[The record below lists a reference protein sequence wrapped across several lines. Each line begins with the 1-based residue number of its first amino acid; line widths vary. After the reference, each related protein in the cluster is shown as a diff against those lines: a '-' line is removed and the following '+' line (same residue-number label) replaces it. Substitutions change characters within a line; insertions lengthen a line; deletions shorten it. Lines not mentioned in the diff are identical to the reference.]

1 MKNKVTLLIQ
11 TIGMYVMHLPLYVTL
26 IIINLNL
33 DADLQESI
41 TNGLFIA
48 ALVLMILM
56 IPVCIINVVVSIIS
70 SFKGKD
76 STKETMVMKL
86 SLIPWYALNFVI
98 GFVFVSIFFNPFM
111 MVAIPVIIALLVSST
126 YILMLSTSIADIAYC
141 VYNVIKKK
149 WDVSPSLIFSVI
161 LLFIFCLDV
170 VGSIVL
176 YKKSKKLA
184 EGELAIASEEK
195 EENVSNELN

>member
-1 MKNKVTLLIQ
+1 
-11 TIGMYVMHLPLYVTL
+11 
-26 IIINLNL
+26 
-33 DADLQESI
+33 
-41 TNGLFIA
+41 
-48 ALVLMILM
+48 
-56 IPVCIINVVVSIIS
+56 
-70 SFKGKD
+70 
-76 STKETMVMKL
+76 MVMKL